1 MSSSRIEQIIEEI
14 EEYVDSCKYQPLS
27 STKIVVNKEELEELL
42 RELRLKT
49 PDEIKRYQKI
59 ISNKD
64 AIMSD
69 AESKAE
75 GIIAEARVKAQE
87 MVAQTE
93 IMKQAY
99 SQATDTINDANRQ
112 AQDIL
117 DSAQAD
123 ANNIRMSAISYTD
136 EMLASLSGMMGN
148 ALADVTDKYSNLIG
162 VLQNCYDVVNQ
173 NRAELTP
180 ALSQGEEHEAAPGAD
195 DNFDYGTYSDVSVIE
210 EDDE

>member
-14 EEYVDSCKYQPLS
+14 EEYVESCRYQPLS
-27 STKIVVNKEELEELL
+27 TTKIVVNKEELEELL

-64 AIMSD
+64 AILSD
-69 AESKAE
+69 AEAKAE
-75 GIIAEARVKAQE
+75 GIIAEAQAKAQE
-87 MVAQTE
+87 MVTQTE

-99 SQATDTINDANRQ
+99 SQATDTINEANRQ

-117 DSAQAD
+117 DSAQSD
-123 ANNIRMSAISYTD
+123 ANNIRLSAISYTD

-180 ALSQGEEHEAAPGAD
+180 ALSQAEDTDNTPDAGARYD
-195 DNFDYGTYSDVSVIE
+195 HSAQSDVSVIE